1 MHIYVTLPGKS
12 FSGKIIY
19 ELYDRDDK
27 RVLSKETGLSVSKDL
42 AKQISCKVTV
52 ETPHLWSPDSPYL
65 YKLHIYI
72 KDKAGNTIDGYYRR
86 IGIRSIEFKG
96 KRRILAK
103 WQTLPLSSDGS
114 QPSSR
119 FCSDWQRLAQQPS
132 LAGCEEVA

>member
-1 MHIYVTLPGKS
+1 MFCEITFGSEVGFRPDDRSHLIEYIFHLSYQRELGAHIRNTSGKS

-86 IGIRSIEFKG
+86 IDRKS
-96 KRRILAK
+96 
-103 WQTLPLSSDGS
+103 
-114 QPSSR
+114 
-119 FCSDWQRLAQQPS
+119 
-132 LAGCEEVA
+132 VV

>member
-1 MHIYVTLPGKS
+1 MTATTNV
-12 FSGKIIY
+12 F
-19 ELYDRDDK
+19 
-27 RVLSKETGLSVSKDL
+27 SKETGLSVSKDL

-96 KRRILAK
+96 KDGFWLK

-119 FCSDWQRLAQQPS
+119 FLQ
-132 LAGCEEVA
+132 